1 MSTKLLFRFVEWML
15 DHPTM
20 AARTSKAEQENM
32 VGLRNHLAGKEM
44 VVVLGGVGWC
54 WVVLGGVGCWVVVG
68 WWLYTS
74 VVS

>member
-44 VVVLGGVGWC
+44 VVVLGGVGWWLGGG
-54 WVVLGGVGCWVVVG
+54 WVVLGGVG